1 MSHESILNLLKQKRE
16 EIASRKSR
24 DSTAKLKDGDNYL
37 RILPNIS
44 NPEADFSQAFGM
56 HYVKTTTADGQE
68 ANTAYIC
75 TQNTFGTE
83 CPICTLVIE
92 GRARWKNNKPKDDE
106 ISQMRS
112 AQRYLVNGI
121 LTTADVWDEK
131 TKVEVVELP
140 QTVFDEI
147 CGRMMEE
154 ISEDSGNPLDLKE
167 GYSFLIQR
175 TGVGRNVKY
184 SVSVKRKTSKR
195 ELTPTYISQATDLE
209 QYVNQQDES
218 RLLTV
223 TKIVSRITGIPLGA
237 ATMPSLAPMTGTPS
251 LDSLNTSSLPPVEPE
266 PEAPKTIVDDA
277 ISQGKTT
284 EYTGEPEDDIPPFDL
299 DKENLSD
306 NANINTQ
313 STAKT
318 AEQQQLDDDLA
329 ALAAL
334 DV

>member
-1 MSHESILNLLKQKRE
+1 MSNQSILDLLKQKRD

-37 RILPNIS
+37 RILPNIT
-44 NPEADFSQAFGM
+44 NPSADFSHAFGM

-92 GRARWKNNKPKDDE
+92 GRARWKNNKSKDDE

-121 LTTADVWDEK
+121 LTTTDVWDEK

-184 SVSVKRKTSKR
+184 SVSVKRKTTKR
-195 ELTPTYISQATDLE
+195 ELTSTYISQATDLE

-223 TKIVSRITGIPLGA
+223 TKIVSRITGIPLS
-237 ATMPSLAPMTGTPS
+237 ATTIPSISHMKGTTPS
-251 LDSLNTSSLPPVEPE
+251 FESLNASSLPPVEPQ
-266 PEAPKTIVDDA
+266 APKTIVDDA
-277 ISQGKTT
+277 VSQGKTA
-284 EYTGEPEDDIPPFDL
+284 EYTGEQDDDIPPFDI

-306 NANINTQ
+306 SANINTQ

-334 DV
+334 DA

>member
-1 MSHESILNLLKQKRE
+1 MSNQSILDILKQKRE

-24 DSTAKLKDGDNYL
+24 DGTAKLKDGDNYL

-44 NPEADFSQAFGM
+44 NPSADFSHAFGM
-56 HYVKTTTADGQE
+56 HYVKTQTADGQE

-92 GRARWKNNKPKDDE
+92 GKARWKNDKTKDEE
-106 ISQMRS
+106 IGQMRS

-121 LTTADVWDEK
+121 LTSTDKWDEK
-131 TKVEVVELP
+131 TKVEVVEIP

-184 SVSVKRKTSKR
+184 SVSVKRKTTKR
-195 ELTPTYISQATDLE
+195 ELTPTHISQATDLE

-218 RLLTV
+218 KLLTV
-223 TKIVSRITGIPLGA
+223 TKIVSRITGIPMGA
-237 ATMPSLAPMTGTPS
+237 TSIPSLSPMTGTPS
-251 LDSLNTSSLPPVEPE
+251 FDSLNASGLPSE

-277 ISQGKTT
+277 VSHGKTV
-284 EYTGEPEDDIPPFDL
+284 EYTGEDDVPPFDVG
-299 DKENLSD
+299 EESLSSSTT
-306 NANINTQ
+306 INTKATTK
-313 STAKT
+313 SA
-318 AEQQQLDDDLA
+318 AESEAEAQIQADLD
-329 ALAAL
+329 AL
-334 DV
+334 DALGS